1 MPAFLLKR
9 IQTLLKYTE
18 VEIFVVE
25 WCNYSPTFI
34 VQKEQIKKI
43 VGDNFFNFGSL
54 DNTEVGIHGSKEDFI
69 DFLYKKVVFLF
80 LNQYRQNDVNAI

>member
-1 MPAFLLKR
+1 MNNNRIKSTNSNYKICFLAPHLSTGGMPAFLLKR

-43 VGDNFFNFGSL
+43 VGDNFL
-54 DNTEVGIHGSKEDFI
+54 TLEV
-69 DFLYKKVVFLF
+69 
-80 LNQYRQNDVNAI
+80 